1 MSATINMKLTT
12 VGAAAVWNAQGTG
25 VQATLTH
32 VQIGTGHRTPDGSE
46 VGLIAPSQT
55 TTIAAGSKP
64 SATQIRVACLFPGAS
79 SYDFSEIGI
88 WFGNPSSGGTLFA
101 YYSVPSGKIGTMVAG
116 TDFVFAHEWTMAAA
130 TAAAITIL
138 ADTGQSAMLA
148 MMAAHEGSADPHPQ
162 YATDAALAAL
172 LGTASPLM
180 DGVASIGTSSRY
192 SREDHRHP
200 SDSAKVSRSGDTIA
214 GQLASTKSNANPA
227 NSANYAWKS
236 GGSYGGGWVLQ
247 DGSDNLA
254 LYSVG
259 GDLCFGFGVDG
270 AIAAKSYIAKT
281 GEGYFG
287 ARVIARDTTEAQLVA
302 RTTGVPDVY
311 LFNNSAAWGLYTS
324 PAAGGALVNYDRA
337 TGKRYIGGLDTS
349 TLVVS
354 NGATYSISIN
364 GSAYYAT
371 SAGNAGTLA
380 GMGAGYYTDI
390 PSRLGFTPIQQ
401 GTGTGQ
407 GSNAVKIGW
416 GGPWLL
422 LQIDNTNFGNTW
434 PINITGNAA
443 SAGNADTVDGY
454 HAADLWRRD
463 AVSLSAGAIGYI
475 VYPPDAL
482 GRRYCIQWGY
492 FSAGDGDRNIT
503 FPVAFTLCF
512 GAFES
517 GWGGSAWPE
526 VSKRYILNVTGSGFT
541 ASLGG
546 TGLEGGYWK
555 AHGYI

>member
-1 MSATINMKLTT
+1 MKLTT
-12 VGAAAVWNAQGTG
+12 AGAAAVWNAQGTG
-25 VQATLTH
+25 VQAALTH

-116 TDFVFAHEWTMAAA
+116 TDFVFAHEWTMAVA

-172 LGTASPLM
+172 LGAASPLM

-200 SDSAKVSRSGDTIA
+200 SDSAKVNRTGDIVT
-214 GQLASTKSNANPA
+214 GQLVSTKSNANPA
-227 NSANYAWKS
+227 TAANYAWKS
-236 GGSYGGGWVLQ
+236 GGSYGGGWVIQ
-247 DGSDNLA
+247 DGTDHLS

-259 GDLCFGFGVDG
+259 GDLCFGFGADG
-270 AIAAKSYIAKT
+270 GITAKAYIAKT

-287 ARVIARDTTEAQLVA
+287 ARVIARDATEAQLVA

-311 LFNNSAAWGLYTS
+311 LFNNASGWGLYTIA
-324 PAAGGALVNYDRA
+324 AAGGALVNYDRA

-349 TLVVS
+349 SLVIS
-354 NGATYSISIN
+354 NGATYSLSIN
-364 GSAYYAT
+364 GSANYAT

-380 GMGAGYYTDI
+380 GMGASYYTDI
-390 PSRLGFTPIQQ
+390 PARLGYTPIQQ

-407 GSNAVKIGW
+407 SNNAVKIGW
-416 GGPWLL
+416 SAGGTWLR
-422 LQIDNTNFGNTW
+422 LQVDNTDFAATW
-434 PINITGNAA
+434 PINITGNAVTA
-443 SAGNADTVDGY
+443 SNANNADALTGLTVSPGSSY
-454 HAADLWRRD
+454 RLPGGHVEKW
-463 AVSLSAGAIGYI
+463 GTYYIGDVTSGPHLYT
-475 VYPPDAL
+475 
-482 GRRYCIQWGY
+482 
-492 FSAGDGDRNIT
+492 IT
-503 FPVAFTLCF
+503 FPVAFPTACDNVQITLQDNAYGPAVAVDF
-512 GAFES
+512 RLAGAPAQ
-517 GWGGSAWPE
+517 GSFMVQVME
-526 VSKRYILNVTGSGFT
+526 
-541 ASLGG
+541 
-546 TGLEGGYWK
+546 
-555 AHGYI
+555 HGDATQNLTINWVAKGR